1 MSSSFDNAWCTPLAT
16 LGGLGR
22 LTAMPGTVGSVA
34 AFLVALLVPIPL
46 WAIAAVA
53 VVGGIAADVHAR
65 RTENPDPPEVVI
77 DEVVGTWIAMF
88 GHSPANALGALF
100 LFRVLDIVK
109 PFPVCTLERLPGGVG
124 IMADDIAAGVGAN
137 LILHGLLWLFLRGG
151 FASFFG

>member
-1 MSSSFDNAWCTPLAT
+1 
-16 LGGLGR
+16 
-22 LTAMPGTVGSVA
+22 
-34 AFLVALLVPIPL
+34 
-46 WAIAAVA
+46 
-53 VVGGIAADVHAR
+53 
-65 RTENPDPPEVVI
+65 
-77 DEVVGTWIAMF
+77 MF
-88 GHSPANALGALF
+88 GHAPANALGALF